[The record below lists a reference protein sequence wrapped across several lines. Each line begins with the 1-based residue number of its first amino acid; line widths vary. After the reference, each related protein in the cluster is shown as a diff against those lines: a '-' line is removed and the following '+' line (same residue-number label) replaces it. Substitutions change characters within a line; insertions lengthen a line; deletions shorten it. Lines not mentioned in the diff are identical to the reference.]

1 MALVAGWRG
10 WGGLAVVPA
19 WVGRCG
25 WRFAG
30 AVGLVEGQEEFW
42 GGTPLKGRLGGAG
55 GFEGGELAVG
65 GDGWVGAFGARRLG
79 GKEHAGVG

>member
-1 MALVAGWRG
+1 MALVAGRRE

-30 AVGLVEGQEEFW
+30 AVGLGEGQEEFW
-42 GGTPLKGRLGGAG
+42 GRTPLKGRLGGAG

-65 GDGWVGAFGARRLG
+65 GGGRVGAFEARHLG
-79 GKEHAGVG
+79 GEEHAGVG